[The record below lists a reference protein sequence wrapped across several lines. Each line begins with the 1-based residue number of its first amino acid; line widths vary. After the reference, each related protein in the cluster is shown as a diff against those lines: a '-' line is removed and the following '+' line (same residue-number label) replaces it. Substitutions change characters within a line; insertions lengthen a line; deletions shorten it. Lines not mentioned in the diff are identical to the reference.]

1 MVKKATYTT
10 SKKQLDKLDHEKFH
24 LLYGNKSCKYLES
37 GVFIKLLGWQS
48 TVYYEPMLQK
58 RLYGS

>member
-10 SKKQLDKLDHEKFH
+10 SKKLLDKLDHEKFH

-37 GVFIKLLGWQS
+37 GVFIKLLG
-48 TVYYEPMLQK
+48 
-58 RLYGS
+58 